1 MREFIDGIRMLGRGL
16 ALWRRI
22 PGTMALGLVPAAIV
36 GIFLFAGLVAL
47 SFQLPHLAEFV
58 TPFADGWPGIWAGVV
73 RVAVGTAILGAALV
87 LIAISFTALTLLIGE
102 PFYDRIWR
110 AAERELGDEVP
121 DTHYGFWR
129 AVGDGVSFV
138 ARGIAIAI
146 AAGLI
151 GIIPAVGGV
160 IGTVAGVLMT
170 GWLLAD
176 ELSSRALSAR
186 GIDRR
191 TRRALLSAHRART
204 LGFGVATQLC
214 FFMPLGAVLIMPAA
228 VAGSTALA
236 RSLVAAD
243 DPGAIDRRPESGTQP
258 TTQPTASPTAPSR
271 P

>member
-1 MREFIDGIRMLGRGL
+1 MREFIDGVRMLGRGL

-36 GIFLFAGLVAL
+36 GIVLFAGIVAL
-47 SFQLPHLAEFV
+47 AFHLPRLAEFV

-73 RVAVGTAILGAALV
+73 RVAVGTAMLGAALV

-110 AAERELGDEVP
+110 AAERELGDTP
-121 DTHYGFWR
+121 PAADYGFWR

-138 ARGIAIAI
+138 VRGILIAI
-146 AAGLI
+146 AAGLL
-151 GIIPAVGGV
+151 GVIPVVGGV
-160 IGTVAGVLMT
+160 IGAVAGVVMT

-191 TRRALLSAHRART
+191 TRRALLSANRART

-214 FFMPLGAVLIMPAA
+214 FFVPLGAVLIMPAA
-228 VAGSTALA
+228 VAGSTVLA
-236 RSLVAAD
+236 RSLVGAD
-243 DPGAIDRRPESGTQP
+243 QP
-258 TTQPTASPTAPSR
+258 T
-271 P
+271 